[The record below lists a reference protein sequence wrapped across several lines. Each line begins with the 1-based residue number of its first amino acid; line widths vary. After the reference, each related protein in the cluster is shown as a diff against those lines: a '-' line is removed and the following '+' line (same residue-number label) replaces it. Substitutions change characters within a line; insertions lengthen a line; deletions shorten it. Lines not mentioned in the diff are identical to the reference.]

1 MRRDKA
7 GGKVAKTQ
15 RLKTLKRHNGLKT
28 KETNIARLI
37 RERDEAREQQTATAE
52 ILRVIRATPTDTQPV
67 FEAIVQSGL
76 KLFPDAAILIVL
88 PDGDKLR
95 AAAFADTNPVRAKAL
110 LRVWPV
116 PLTRE
121 YNHAIA
127 ILDRR
132 MIDIPDARDAPS
144 ELATGAQY
152 FLTTGYRAITIMPM
166 MRGGDAIG
174 ALSVVRA
181 APGALSD
188 KQIAVLRTFADQAVI
203 AIENAR
209 LLNELRESLQQQ
221 TATADVLK
229 VISTSSGTLDR
240 VFETMLAKATEL
252 CDASYGAMWLRDG
265 DAFRTAA
272 FHGDL
277 QQDFIAKWSRE
288 IIYRP
293 GSDVPLARAIETGRP
308 DQVHDMRESPSYI
321 AGDPLPVSAVEV
333 AGIRTL
339 IVVPMLKE
347 GTPIGAIAIYRKEVR
362 PFNEKQIELVQ
373 NFAAQA
379 VIAIENTRLLNELRQ
394 RTDDLSETLEQQTAT
409 SEVLKVI
416 SSSPGAL
423 EPVFNAM
430 LENATRICEATFGH
444 LWLLEGNAFRAVAVQ
459 GKQSVVDLLV
469 RNPVADLRDI
479 SGDATGSPRQN
490 QRACPHP

>member
-1 MRRDKA
+1 MPVLSLGGAMRRRDKA
-7 GGKVAKTQ
+7 GGRAAKPQ
-15 RLKTLKRHNGLKT
+15 RPKTLKRRNGLKT
-28 KETNIARLI
+28 KETNIAQFI

-52 ILRVIRATPTDTQPV
+52 ILRVIRTTPTDTQPV

-95 AAAFADTNPVRAKAL
+95 AAAFADTDPARAKAL

-132 MIDIPDARDAPS
+132 MIDIPEARDAPS
-144 ELATGAQY
+144 ELAAGAQY

-203 AIENAR
+203 AIENTR

-229 VISTSSGTLDR
+229 VISRSTFDLQAVLDTLAESACRSLRCRCRRSSGVRTTMYTWWRQTLDSR
-240 VFETMLAKATEL
+240 LVTKQ
-252 CDASYGAMWLRDG
+252 AMRQ
-265 DAFRTAA
+265 
-272 FHGDL
+272 HS
-277 QQDFIAKWSRE
+277 I
-288 IIYRP
+288 RP
-293 GSDVPLARAIETGRP
+293 GSRKLRRP
-308 DQVHDMRESPSYI
+308 R
-321 AGDPLPVSAVEV
+321 SA
-333 AGIRTL
+333 
-339 IVVPMLKE
+339 
-347 GTPIGAIAIYRKEVR
+347 
-362 PFNEKQIELVQ
+362 
-373 NFAAQA
+373 
-379 VIAIENTRLLNELRQ
+379 LN
-394 RTDDLSETLEQQTAT
+394 DEQF
-409 SEVLKVI
+409 I
-416 SSSPGAL
+416 
-423 EPVFNAM
+423 FRM
-430 LENATRICEATFGH
+430 CEADP
-444 LWLLEGNAFRAVAVQ
+444 EYEV
-459 GKQSVVDLLV
+459 
-469 RNPVADLRDI
+469 
-479 SGDATGSPRQN
+479 PRCAA
-490 QRACPHP
+490 RCG

>member
-1 MRRDKA
+1 M
-7 GGKVAKTQ
+7 
-15 RLKTLKRHNGLKT
+15 
-28 KETNIARLI
+28 
-37 RERDEAREQQTATAE
+37 
-52 ILRVIRATPTDTQPV
+52 IRATPTDTQPV

-229 VISTSSGTLDR
+229 VISTSSGTLDQFLKPCWQKQQNS
-240 VFETMLAKATEL
+240 VMPVMALCGFAMEMLFARRRFTVISSRL
-252 CDASYGAMWLRDG
+252 
-265 DAFRTAA
+265 
-272 FHGDL
+272 
-277 QQDFIAKWSRE
+277 IAKWSRE

-394 RTDDLSETLEQQTAT
+394 RTDDLTE
-409 SEVLKVI
+409 
-416 SSSPGAL
+416 
-423 EPVFNAM
+423 
-430 LENATRICEATFGH
+430 R
-444 LWLLEGNAFRAVAVQ
+444 
-459 GKQSVVDLLV
+459 
-469 RNPVADLRDI
+469 
-479 SGDATGSPRQN
+479 
-490 QRACPHP
+490 